1 MKLCEQCG
9 VAEIPDASKRNPKKY
24 CAACAAERKRESRR
38 RRWRRERLARAAEP
52 HPRFTNR
59 RRRTCLSCG
68 KEFMSWGPGN
78 RRCGHC
84 KEDPLWRDC
93 SWRMPM
99 RLRLPAGCQE
109 EASGDG

>member
-78 RRCGHC
+78 RRCKHC
-84 KEDPLWRDC
+84 QEDPFWLKASIMQTKRLW
-93 SWRMPM
+93 
-99 RLRLPAGCQE
+99 LPAGE
-109 EASGDG
+109 TPPDE